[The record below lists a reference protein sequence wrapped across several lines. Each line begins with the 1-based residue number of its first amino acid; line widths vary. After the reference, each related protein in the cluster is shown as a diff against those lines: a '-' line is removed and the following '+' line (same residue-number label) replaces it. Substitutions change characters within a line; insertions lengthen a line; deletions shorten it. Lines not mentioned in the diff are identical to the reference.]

1 MMMVGSLFIVP
12 DEGRF
17 MSEQVD
23 SFMSERKGMRTLRS
37 TTCGGCG
44 SGDCLGAES
53 CCT

>member
-1 MMMVGSLFIVP
+1 MVGSLFIVL

-17 MSEQVD
+17 MSEQVG

-44 SGDCLGAES
+44 QEDLA
-53 CCT
+53 TK